1 MSNVDEEI
9 ARGETC
15 LNSLEYQKA
24 YKHFDKAVKIDDG
37 NALAYF
43 GKAESAIGLPNVKRE
58 NVGNW
63 YMKAIELDP
72 SNPQYLEAYALYH
85 MSDGHFNEAE
95 KYFKD
100 AAEADPENAP
110 FYYTEFAIQYHSVAP
125 VVMEQ
130 YMDDSTKDMI
140 VSKALNYL
148 LKAIDLD
155 PKEALRLLK

>member
-1 MSNVDEEI
+1 MTNVEEEI

-15 LNSLEYQKA
+15 LNSLDYDKA
-24 YKHFDKAVKIDDG
+24 YKHFDKAVKIDGG

-43 GKAESAIGLPNVKRE
+43 GKAESAIGVPKVKRE
-58 NVGNW
+58 KVGDW
-63 YMKAIELDP
+63 YKKAIELEP
-72 SNPQYLEAYALYH
+72 GNPQYLEAYALYC
-85 MSDGHFNEAE
+85 MNDGLFNEAE

-100 AAEADPENAP
+100 AADTDPENAP

-130 YMDDSTKDMI
+130 YLDDSTKDMI
-140 VSKALNYL
+140 VQKALSYL

-155 PKEALRLLK
+155 PKDAVRLLK